1 MTRSYKSIR
10 SGGTLSAGMSDRLTW
25 LNFDFLLKTY
35 ELNWY
40 TFERKKWY
48 TLQWKHWYTMHR
60 NIQVLLETF
69 GAEDWNEFDLAI
81 EMFKKNW
88 TKD

>member
-25 LNFDFLLKTY
+25 LNFDFLVKTY

-60 NIQVLLETF
+60 NIQHHGIWIAFPL
-69 GAEDWNEFDLAI
+69 
-81 EMFKKNW
+81 
-88 TKD
+88 TKHSESIVDCCVEEV